1 MSQPESTHAYLGA
14 EMVGKEEWWGW
25 IIDRMPP
32 LSWLDDAAGNTAL
45 QLNAE
50 HLTELLS
57 QVEL

>member
-1 MSQPESTHAYLGA
+1 
-14 EMVGKEEWWGW
+14 MVGKEEWWGW